1 LHETPDVPQFNLE
14 RYVPPEGVPERI
26 QALANPETIKRLNEA
41 VHRGAE
47 RGGREYYNTEPLREA
62 FIGERGS
69 NKGQGAYD
77 EYYNIL
83 GATSLGSTVEA
94 NIRNAAYHY
103 MRSQQGFPPPV
114 SYWDGKRWRL
124 AEPLPHPWGHYLQG
138 LHAKKIREVLA
149 RGSLSPLTDQKSASF
164 VQNLRGNQMP
174 LTIDRHNTRLL
185 GVTGARGQPV
195 DAPPR
200 QGYGFLEGLQQE
212 EAPRQGMTP
221 AQYQSSAW
229 IGGAEQT
236 GVRSRQSPFLDMIEA
251 RILLTAKKLDLKPEE
266 VLRRFIRGEIPLW
279 SFGGAAAAGITNDAG
294 ERGDE

>member
-1 LHETPDVPQFNLE
+1 
-14 RYVPPEGVPERI
+14 
-26 QALANPETIKRLNEA
+26 
-41 VHRGAE
+41 
-47 RGGREYYNTEPLREA
+47 
-62 FIGERGS
+62 
-69 NKGQGAYD
+69 
-77 EYYNIL
+77 
-83 GATSLGSTVEA
+83 
-94 NIRNAAYHY
+94 
-103 MRSQQGFPPPV
+103 
-114 SYWDGKRWRL
+114 
-124 AEPLPHPWGHYLQG
+124 
-138 LHAKKIREVLA
+138 
-149 RGSLSPLTDQKSASF
+149 LSPLTDQKSASF